1 MEPYRMLTSRAEYRL
16 LLRHDNADLR
26 LRDYGHKVGLIKE
39 EKYNR
44 FLEKKKNIELLKEE
58 LKQKKLT
65 PTEEINNVL
74 QKLNSPSLKDGIT
87 IYDLLKRNEITLS
100 SLIENHLLTLDY
112 SKEVMN
118 EVEIQVKYEGYIKKV
133 EREAEKMLK
142 NESKQIPKDIDY
154 QKVTNLASEA
164 RQNLERIRPTSIGQ
178 ASRISGVNPADIS
191 ILMIYLRK
199 NYNE

>member
-1 MEPYRMLTSRAEYRL
+1 MLTSRAEYRL

-65 PTEEINNVL
+65 PTEEVNNVL

-87 IYDLLKRNEITLS
+87 IYDLLKRNEITLFF
-100 SLIENHLLTLDY
+100 LIENHLLTLDY

-164 RQNLERIRPTSIGQ
+164 RQKLERIRPTSIGQ